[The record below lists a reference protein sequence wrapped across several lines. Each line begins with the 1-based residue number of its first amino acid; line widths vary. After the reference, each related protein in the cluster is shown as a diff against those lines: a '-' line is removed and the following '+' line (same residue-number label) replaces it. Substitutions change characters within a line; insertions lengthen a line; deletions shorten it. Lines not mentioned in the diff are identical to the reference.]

1 MTMHDPIRIAG
12 LFAGIGG
19 LDSGV
24 AEGLEDQGF
33 AVEHVALVERE
44 PFPRRV
50 LAARFPGVPLFDD
63 VREVHGDDLDDVDV
77 LVGGFP
83 CQDVSSAKMDAA
95 GLAGARSGLWSE
107 QIRLIREARP
117 LFAVVENVEALLRR
131 GLWKVLADLSEA
143 GYVAQYDVLTAYSVG
158 APHQR
163 ERVFVLAQRLD
174 VFDYLGGRLARFQPY
189 DTGLWEGEW
198 PYPWADARAPVVVPV
213 KALGNAVVPAVAAVV
228 GWGIAGLL
236 HGAGGAEGGVGGTIP
251 CPHGS
256 GRPLGPTTRMPRA
269 GCVGADGLLHAL
281 PSVTRRVTARG
292 AFDEKELTG
301 TREDRTRELA
311 ARIEARRLPTPT
323 ATDWKGGGV
332 GGAWHRNLKQG
343 LGGMPSPAF
352 LEWTMG
358 FPIGWTDV

>member
-1 MTMHDPIRIAG
+1 MADPIRVAG

-19 LDSGV
+19 LDAGF
-24 AEGLEDQGF
+24 AEGLEEQGF
-33 AVEHVALVERE
+33 DVEHAALVENAA
-44 PFPRRV
+44 FPRRV
-50 LAARFPGVPLFDD
+50 LAARFPGVPIFGD
-63 VREVHGDDLDDVDV
+63 VLEVSGADLGELEV

-83 CQDVSSAKMDAA
+83 CQDVSGAKHDAA

-107 QIRLIREARP
+107 QLRIISEARP

-143 GYVAQYDVLTAYSVG
+143 GYVAQYDILTAHAVG

-174 VFDYLGGRLARFQPY
+174 VFDHLDGRLAHFQPH
-189 DTGLWEGEW
+189 DAGLWAGPW
-198 PYPWADARAPVVVPV
+198 PFPWASARTPAVAPVT
-213 KALGNAVVPAVAAVV
+213 ALGNAVVPAMAAVV
-228 GWGIAGLL
+228 GRGL
-236 HGAGGAEGGVGGTIP
+236 GALLRGDSVA
-251 CPHGS
+251 CPQGNGQALS
-256 GRPLGPTTRMPRA
+256 PTTRMPRA
-269 GCVGADGLLHAL
+269 GCVGADGRLHAL
-281 PSVTRRVTARG
+281 PSATKRATARG
-292 AFDEKELTG
+292 GFDELELTG
-301 TREDRTRELA
+301 TREDRLRELA

-352 LEWTMG
+352 LEWVMG
-358 FPIGWTDV
+358 FPIGWTDVQDG